1 MLNLINYITSL
12 QYDFIFGKN
21 KIIIP
26 GNRYNVLCD
35 RLLLKDKNGWVDFKP
50 VDSFIHHAT
59 GVDTF
64 VFDDDTET
72 LYVWDEKTQE
82 YK

>member
-26 GNRYNVLCD
+26 EKSYNVLCD
-35 RLLLKDKNGWVDFKP
+35 MLALKDKDGWVDFKP
-50 VDSFIHHAT
+50 VDGFIHRAT
-59 GVDTF
+59 GVDAF
-64 VFDDDTET
+64 VFDDEIET
-72 LYVWDEKTQE
+72 LYVWDEKEQE

>member
-1 MLNLINYITSL
+1 MLNLINYIKSL

-35 RLLLKDKNGWVDFKP
+35 RLLLRDKNGWADFKP
-50 VDSFIHHAT
+50 VDGFIHRAT
-59 GVDTF
+59 VVDAF

>member
-12 QYDFIFGKN
+12 QYDFIFEKN

-26 GNRYNVLCD
+26 GKSYNVLCD

-50 VDSFIHHAT
+50 VDRFIHRAT
-59 GVDTF
+59 GVEAF
-64 VFDDDTET
+64 VFDDEIET
-72 LYVWDEKTQE
+72 LYVWDEKEQE